1 MSDHLFYKLRSG
13 KPVKFLNFLQKFIG
27 LAIPDAYYRSRRKS
41 MLEAARKRPDYE
53 YLKQRVDYY
62 MRITSPW
69 TISME
74 DKLTRD
80 RSWIHYTGALGDYR
94 RKMFHTAYYFD
105 QHDVTR
111 WFPPRLRWNFCPGDV
126 YFTPKE
132 PTIVKSRLLSEDN
145 MNSVVL

>member
-1 MSDHLFYKLRSG
+1 MRII
-13 KPVKFLNFLQKFIG
+13 V
-27 LAIPDAYYRSRRKS
+27 ARRKS

-132 PTIVKSRLLSEDN
+132 PTDCKEPFAFGR
-145 MNSVVL
+145 